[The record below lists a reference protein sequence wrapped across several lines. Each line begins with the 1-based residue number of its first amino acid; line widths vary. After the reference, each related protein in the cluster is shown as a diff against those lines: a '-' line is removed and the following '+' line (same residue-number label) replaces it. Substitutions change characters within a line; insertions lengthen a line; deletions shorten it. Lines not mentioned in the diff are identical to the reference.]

1 MASYPEKQDQPLKQ
15 ALVVGGQG
23 SFVKEK
29 LAKSLARHG
38 IQVLT
43 HWSWE
48 RKRPPQVFPQG
59 VDLVYICTDMVGH
72 GLSEPCMN
80 WARENGLPY
89 INGTR
94 KWAESI
100 IRLTQGG
107 FPLIDPVNN
116 VPDLIEEIRRS
127 RPAKAMEVGPSDI
140 EIRALSAALSGSVE
154 EESDSKAAY
163 NKDTGHVE
171 VPVHGKP
178 SSIITSISLPAS
190 TPDNEPMET
199 APMTSAASTYHMA
212 LSNPKQREYMR
223 ALAFNPDADNAQIW
237 NTLSL
242 MPLFQGAKFD
252 NERAAVARKVMGIT
266 VARKGGYRRS
276 LVDVDTFHATLGLAN
291 IHGYPNPKADYGS
304 PPENPKLFPAPAPA
318 PVVEAPVDV
327 APVPVPPVTPTPPA
341 AAAFVPAPLPVQA
354 GIRETTEKWPNAD
367 FKDILGLLRDHMAT
381 YNIKSLTI
389 TESGVSFKRIEI
401 VEGDLAI

>member
-1 MASYPEKQDQPLKQ
+1 MKQ

-29 LAKSLARHG
+29 LSKSLARHG
-38 IQVLT
+38 IHVLA

-48 RKRPPQVFPQG
+48 KKRPPQVFPQG

-80 WARENGLPY
+80 WARDNGLPY
-89 INGTR
+89 VNGTR

-107 FPLIDPVNN
+107 FPLLDPVNN
-116 VPDLIEEIRRS
+116 LPDLIEEIRRNRS
-127 RPAKAMEVGPSDI
+127 SQSMEAGPTEI
-140 EIRALSAALSGSVE
+140 EIRALSAAMSGVVE
-154 EESDSKAAY
+154 QDDLPPGSY
-163 NKDTGHVE
+163 NAETGHVE
-171 VPVHGKP
+171 VTMRANAASVT
-178 SSIITSISLPAS
+178 TSISLPAP
-190 TPDNEPMET
+190 TPDPESTET
-199 APMTSAASTYHMA
+199 SMTTATATYHMHIT
-212 LSNPKQREYMR
+212 NPKQREYMR
-223 ALAFNPDADNAQIW
+223 ALANNPEAENVDMW

-252 NERAAVARKVMGIT
+252 NERAAVARKTMGIT
-266 VARKGGYRRS
+266 VTRKGGTRRS
-276 LVDVDTFHATLGLAN
+276 LVDIDIFNATLKQAN
-291 IHGYPNPKADYGS
+291 ITGYPEPKTDYG
-304 PPENPKLFPAPAPA
+304 PAENPKLFPATASAPVGEAPPVVAPA
-318 PVVEAPVDV
+318 PVPVI
-327 APVPVPPVTPTPPA
+327 PPA
-341 AAAFVPAPLPVQA
+341 PAAVAAFVPAPVPAPQ
-354 GIRETTEKWPNAD
+354 GIRDPAEKWPNAD

-401 VEGDLAI
+401 IEGDLAI

>member
-1 MASYPEKQDQPLKQ
+1 MASFSEKQDQPMKQ

-29 LAKSLARHG
+29 LSKSLARHG
-38 IQVLT
+38 IHVLA

-48 RKRPPQVFPQG
+48 KKRPPQVFPQG

-80 WARENGLPY
+80 WARDNDLPY

-107 FPLIDPVNN
+107 FPLLDPVNN
-116 VPDLIEEIRRS
+116 LPDLIEEIRRNRS
-127 RPAKAMEVGPSDI
+127 SQSMEAGPTEI
-140 EIRALSAALSGSVE
+140 EIRALSAAMSGVVEQDDLSPGS
-154 EESDSKAAY
+154 Y
-163 NKDTGHVE
+163 NAETGHVE
-171 VPVHGKP
+171 VTMRANPASVT
-178 SSIITSISLPAS
+178 TSISLPAL
-190 TPDNEPMET
+190 TPDPESTET
-199 APMTSAASTYHMA
+199 SMTTSSAIYHMHIT
-212 LSNPKQREYMR
+212 NPKQREYMR
-223 ALAFNPDADNAQIW
+223 ALANNPEAENVDMW
-237 NTLSL
+237 STLSL

-252 NERAAVARKVMGIT
+252 NERAAVARKTMGIT
-266 VARKGGYRRS
+266 VTRKGGVRRS
-276 LVDVDTFHATLGLAN
+276 LVDIDIFNATLKLAN
-291 IHGYPNPKADYGS
+291 ITGYPEPKTEYG
-304 PPENPKLFPAPAPA
+304 PTENPKLFPAAASA
-318 PVVEAPVDV
+318 PVVEAPPVV
-327 APVPVPPVTPTPPA
+327 APAPVSVIPPA
-341 AAAFVPAPLPVQA
+341 PAAVAAFVPAPIATPQ
-354 GIRETTEKWPNAD
+354 GIREPAEKWPNAD

-401 VEGDLAI
+401 IEGDLAI